1 VILEQ
6 VGCRIFHAPNMVI
19 VLPVRRQLLVLI
31 IRLVLEYH
39 CLNNLWACFD
49 GANEAKY
56 CLWAALALG
65 ALDVARAV
73 VFKGG
78 PDAHEFLELLFPFF
92 RRELLL
98 EVTHIRGGDDTTKMD
113 EITAQRDAV
122 LRLRLLVL
130 DDGEQ
135 KSGDGNSR
143 SMGLGYITILP
154 KPQQP
159 VEAMSA
165 PCRAAGLTP
174 VVALAFL
181 HELSAQLSMR
191 GWVERRSRLPR
202 VLGTVVSISSA
213 RTSS

>member
-1 VILEQ
+1 
-6 VGCRIFHAPNMVI
+6 M
-19 VLPVRRQLLVLI
+19 
-31 IRLVLEYH
+31 
-39 CLNNLWACFD
+39 
-49 GANEAKY
+49 
-56 CLWAALALG
+56 ALG
-65 ALDVARAV
+65 ALDVARVV

-113 EITAQRDAV
+113 EKTAQRDDV

-130 DDGEQ
+130 DGGKQ

-159 VEAMSA
+159 VEATYGLA
-165 PCRAAGLTP
+165 RTAGFGSIVKLN
-174 VVALAFL
+174 FL

-191 GWVERRSRLPR
+191 GCVERRSRLPR
-202 VLGTVVSISSA
+202 VLGTVVAISSA

>member
-1 VILEQ
+1 
-6 VGCRIFHAPNMVI
+6 M
-19 VLPVRRQLLVLI
+19 
-31 IRLVLEYH
+31 LEYR

-92 RRELLL
+92 RRKLLL
-98 EVTHIRGGDDTTKMD
+98 EVTHIRGEDDTTKMN
-113 EITAQRDAV
+113 EITAQRDDV
-122 LRLRLLVL
+122 LRLQLLVL
-130 DDGEQ
+130 DGVEQ
-135 KSGDGNSR
+135 KPGDGNSR
-143 SMGLGYITILP
+143 SLRLGCNTILP

-159 VEAMSA
+159 VEETYGLA
-165 PCRAAGLTP
+165 RTAGFGSIVKLD
-174 VVALAFL
+174 LL

-191 GWVERRSRLPR
+191 GCVERRSRLSR

-213 RTSS
+213 RPSS

>member
-1 VILEQ
+1 MPYLPRPQ
-6 VGCRIFHAPNMVI
+6 LVI
-19 VLPVRRQLLVLI
+19 VLLVRRELLVLI

-92 RRELLL
+92 RRELRLK
-98 EVTHIRGGDDTTKMD
+98 VVHIRGGDDTTKMN
-113 EITAQRDAV
+113 EITAQRDDV

-130 DDGEQ
+130 DGGEQ

-143 SMGLGYITILP
+143 SMGLGCNTIHA

-159 VEAMSA
+159 VEAMYGLA
-165 PCRAAGLTP
+165 RTAGFARIVKLD
-174 VVALAFL
+174 FL
-181 HELSAQLSMR
+181 QELSAQLTCSGRM
-191 GWVERRSRLPR
+191 ERQLHR
-202 VLGTVVSISSA
+202 VRQDLNLDAS
-213 RTSS
+213 

>member
-1 VILEQ
+1 MILEQ

-19 VLPVRRQLLVLI
+19 VLLVRRELLVLI
-31 IRLVLEYH
+31 IRLVLEYR

-92 RRELLL
+92 RRELRLK
-98 EVTHIRGGDDTTKMD
+98 VVHIRGGDDTTKMN
-113 EITAQRDAV
+113 EITAQRDDV

-130 DDGEQ
+130 DGGEQ

-143 SMGLGYITILP
+143 ILRLGYITILP

-159 VEAMSA
+159 VEETY
-165 PCRAAGLTP
+165 GL
-174 VVALAFL
+174 A
-181 HELSAQLSMR
+181 
-191 GWVERRSRLPR
+191 
-202 VLGTVVSISSA
+202 
-213 RTSS
+213 

>member
-1 VILEQ
+1 
-6 VGCRIFHAPNMVI
+6 MVI
-19 VLPVRRQLLVLI
+19 VLLVRRELLVLI

-73 VFKGG
+73 VLKGG

-98 EVTHIRGGDDTTKMD
+98 EVTHIRGGDDTTKMN
-113 EITAQRDAV
+113 EITAQRDDV

-130 DDGEQ
+130 DGGEQ

-143 SMGLGYITILP
+143 SMGLGCNTIP
-154 KPQQP
+154 AKPQQP
-159 VEAMSA
+159 VEATYG
-165 PCRAAGLTP
+165 RARTAGFAGIAKLN
-174 VVALAFL
+174 FL
-181 HELSAQLSMR
+181 HELSAQLTCSGRM
-191 GWVERRSRLPR
+191 ERQLHR
-202 VLGTVVSISSA
+202 VPQDLNLDAS
-213 RTSS
+213 